1 MPAIHQIATRVRV
14 TGESATSVVNKKAA
28 AMKRAGRKVFDL
40 AQGEVGDIFTPEHV
54 KDAAV
59 RALRDNRT
67 KYTPTSGVPELREAI
82 AARFARENSIDL
94 PASQVLVSTGAKQ
107 SVFNFMMAV
116 LEPGD
121 EVLIPEPY
129 WVSYLQQVQLAA
141 GRPVVIPTPPENG
154 FKLTGDLIREHMT
167 PRTRAIV
174 LNTPNNPS
182 GAVYSKDDLEEILDP
197 VLNAGILVLADEVY
211 DRLTYDGVRHCS
223 FASLGRE
230 AADVT
235 VTVNAVSKAYSMT
248 GWRLGFAGGPAEVI
262 SAMEQVQ
269 SHVTSCPN
277 AIAQW
282 AAVAALNGDQGW
294 VEALRSELDARR
306 RRVLA
311 ALAEAPEFECVAPE
325 GAFYAFPE
333 YVGSRTGK
341 EGFQDGAA
349 FSEALLDATGVM
361 VVPGTAFGRPHHVR
375 ICFGASRADLDEG
388 IPRMS
393 AWLASRGEEESR

>member
-1 MPAIHQIATRVRV
+1 MPAIHQISTRVRV
-14 TGESATSVVNKKAA
+14 AGESATSAVNKKAA
-28 AMKRAGRKVFDL
+28 AMKREGRRVFDL

-54 KDAAV
+54 KDAAIRV
-59 RALRDNRT
+59 LRENRT
-67 KYTPTSGVPELREAI
+67 KYTPTAGVPELREAI
-82 AARFARENSIDL
+82 AARFARENRLSL
-94 PASQVLVSTGAKQ
+94 PASQVLASTGAKQ

-116 LEPGD
+116 VEPGD
-121 EVLIPEPY
+121 EVLIPAPY

-141 GRPVVIPTPPENG
+141 GRPVVIPTSAGNG
-154 FKLTGDLIREHMT
+154 FKLTGDLIREHVS

-182 GAVYSKDDLEEILDP
+182 GAVYSKEDLEEILEP
-197 VLNAGILVLADEVY
+197 VLGAGILVLADEVY
-211 DRLTYDGVRHCS
+211 DRLTYDGVQHWS
-223 FASLGRE
+223 FAALSRE

-269 SHVTSCPN
+269 SHVTSCAN

-294 VEALRSELDARR
+294 VETLRSELDARR
-306 RRVLA
+306 RRVLT
-311 ALAEAPEFECVAPE
+311 ALAAAPGFDYIAPQ
-325 GAFYAFPE
+325 GAFYVFPE

-341 EGFQDGAA
+341 ERFPDGAA
-349 FSEALLDATGVM
+349 LSEALLDATGVM
-361 VVPGTAFGRPHHVR
+361 VVPGAAFGRPRHVR
-375 ICFGASRADLDEG
+375 ICFGASVADLDEG
-388 IPRMS
+388 MARMS
-393 AWLASRGEEESR
+393 AWLAGLGEA